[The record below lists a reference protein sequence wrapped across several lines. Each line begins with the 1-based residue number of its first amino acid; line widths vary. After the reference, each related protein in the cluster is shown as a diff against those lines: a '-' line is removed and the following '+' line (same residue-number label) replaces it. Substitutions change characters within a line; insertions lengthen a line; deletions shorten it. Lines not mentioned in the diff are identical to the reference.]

1 MAAYLLLG
9 IILAGVVFYIIV
21 SVISVRKSKSEIE
34 KMFK

>member
-9 IILAGVVFYIIV
+9 IIIVGLVFYIIV
-21 SVISVRKSKSEIE
+21 SVVSIRKSKSELE